1 MVYPK
6 PDSVIA
12 LGVAAILAGCT
23 MAGSGAERASLAGEV
38 ECYNAIDP
46 LKCKIDH
53 SLAGGHAIQVIGTD
67 P

>member
-1 MVYPK
+1 MLLAK

-23 MAGSGAERASLAGEV
+23 MAGSGAERASLADEV
-38 ECYNAIDP
+38 GCYNAIDP

>member
-1 MVYPK
+1 MRLAK
-6 PDSVIA
+6 PDSIIA
-12 LGVAAILAGCT
+12 LGVVAILAGCT
-23 MAGSGAERASLAGEV
+23 MAGSGAETANLAGEV
-38 ECYNAIDP
+38 ECYNATDP